1 MSWTPE
7 MEARLR
13 FLNTKG
19 WSYSEIGR
27 DLRVSRSAIAGKISR
42 LGIARMPGDG
52 MARRLGALADANR
65 SRSVWTAE
73 MDAKL
78 REMVAQDATTRSLEH
93 RLGVARST
101 LCARV
106 KKLGLKWNRQSG
118 GQPRPRRDP
127 SVPKPKPEPK
137 IKQTSADLD
146 AARAK
151 ASASFLAPAPAD
163 AIPLV
168 GRRFGQC
175 AWPVG
180 TPDTPGEQLCCGHA
194 VQEGSRFQYCPAHM
208 RLSFQPG
215 TARPGDFGKMAS
227 IGSIRATVRPEKPAP
242 DLWKMAA

>member
-19 WSYSEIGR
+19 WSYSEIAR

-73 MDAKL
+73 MDAVL

-101 LCARV
+101 VCARV
-106 KKLGLKWNRQSG
+106 KKLGLTWNRQSG

-137 IKQTSADLD
+137 IKQASADLD

-194 VQEGSRFQYCPAHM
+194 VQGGSRFQYCPAHM

-242 DLWKMAA
+242 DLWDMAA

>member
-1 MSWTPE
+1 MNWTPE

-13 FLNTKG
+13 FLSTKG

-42 LGIARMPGDG
+42 LGIARTPGDG
-52 MARRLGALADANR
+52 MARRLGALASASR

-73 MDAKL
+73 MDAAL
-78 REMVAQDATTRSLEH
+78 REMVAQDATTRSVEH

-101 LCARV
+101 VNARV

-137 IKQTSADLD
+137 PKTSSDFD

-168 GRRFGQC
+168 GRAFGQC

-194 VQEGSRFQYCPAHM
+194 VQEGSRFQYCPDHM

-227 IGSIRATVRPEKPAP
+227 IGTAPAPVQRDEREP
-242 DLWKMAA
+242 DLWDMAA

>member
-1 MSWTPE
+1 MNWTPE

-19 WSYSEIGR
+19 WSYPELGR

-42 LGIARMPGDG
+42 LGIARAPAGG
-52 MARRLGALADANR
+52 MARRLGALADASR
-65 SRSVWTAE
+65 SPSVWTAE
-73 MDAKL
+73 MDAVL
-78 REMVAQDATTRSLEH
+78 REMVAQDATTRSVEH

-101 LCARV
+101 VCARV
-106 KKLGLKWNRQSG
+106 CQLGLKWNRQSG

-127 SVPKPKPEPK
+127 SLPKPKREPRP
-137 IKQTSADLD
+137 QTSADFD

-151 ASASFLAPAPAD
+151 ASASFLAPAPAV

-180 TPDTPGEQLCCGHA
+180 TPDTPGEQLCCGRA
-194 VQEGSRFQYCPAHM
+194 VREGSRFHYCPAHM

-215 TARPGDFGKMAS
+215 TARLGDFGKMAS
-227 IGSIRATVRPEKPAP
+227 IGDARAPAQREEREP
-242 DLWKMAA
+242 DLWDMAA

>member
-19 WSYSEIGR
+19 WSYSEIAR
-27 DLRVSRSAIAGKISR
+27 DLRVSRSAVAGKISR
-42 LGIARMPGDG
+42 LGIARIPGDG
-52 MARRLGALADANR
+52 MARRIDALLTASR

-73 MDAKL
+73 MDAVL

-127 SVPKPKPEPK
+127 SLPKPKREPRP
-137 IKQTSADLD
+137 QTSADLD

-180 TPDTPGEQLCCGHA
+180 TPDTPGEQLCCGHEA
-194 VQEGSRFQYCPAHM
+194 QEGSRFQYCPAHM

-215 TARPGDFGKMAS
+215 TARPGDFGKVAS
-227 IGSIRATVRPEKPAP
+227 IGSIRATAQREEREP
-242 DLWKMAA
+242 DLWDMAA